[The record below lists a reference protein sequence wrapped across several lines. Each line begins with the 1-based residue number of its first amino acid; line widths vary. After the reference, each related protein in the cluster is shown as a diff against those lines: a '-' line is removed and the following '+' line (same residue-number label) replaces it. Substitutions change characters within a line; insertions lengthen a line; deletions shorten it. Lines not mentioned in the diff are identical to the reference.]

1 MRPAVVQQ
9 PFDRGDI
16 VAGDC
21 GDLARARLRRYA
33 VNQHHAGAALL
44 QAAPEAAAVQGK
56 ILAQDGE
63 QRAGGIDL
71 VEANALAVEGEFD
84 AHDSCWKRAACS
96 VTSPRTRQGCP
107 GNDSLCHGACSAQ
120 PAQTGPFRLSRLRK
134 EPSMRFRGSIFGRLL
149 EPINRRQFQAAVDR
163 LDADAYDKSF
173 KSWDHLVALIYAQ
186 LSGAS
191 GL

>member
-71 VEANALAVEGEFD
+71 AEANALAVEGEFD

-96 VTSPRTRQGCP
+96 VTSPRTRGEVEQAAWPC
-107 GNDSLCHGACSAQ
+107 D
-120 PAQTGPFRLSRLRK
+120 
-134 EPSMRFRGSIFGRLL
+134 RLL
-149 EPINRRQFQAAVDR
+149 R
-163 LDADAYDKSF
+163 LD
-173 KSWDHLVALIYAQ
+173 
-186 LSGAS
+186 
-191 GL
+191 